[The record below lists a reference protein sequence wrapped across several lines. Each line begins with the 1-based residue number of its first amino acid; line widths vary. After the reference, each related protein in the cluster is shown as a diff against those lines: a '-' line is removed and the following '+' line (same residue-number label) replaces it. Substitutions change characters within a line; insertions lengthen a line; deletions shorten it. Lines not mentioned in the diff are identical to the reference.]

1 MNIVTQQLTEE
12 MIARRNEVAMLVAS
26 LTGVPVDD
34 IMGRCRRQDIA
45 DARKLV
51 MWTLAV
57 MCGYTRYNVGI
68 LMEHNHATVTYAVR
82 WVNEGYGGKDV
93 ERLRQEIENI
103 YKKNSDYDKR
113 RIYQLV

>member
-26 LTGVPVDD
+26 LTGVSVDD
-34 IMGRCRRQDIA
+34 IMGRSRRQNIA

-57 MCGYTRYNVGI
+57 MLGYTRHNVGI
-68 LMEHNHATVTYAVR
+68 LMEHNHTTVTYAVR
-82 WVNEGYGGKDV
+82 LVNEGYCGKDV

-103 YKKNSDYDKR
+103 LKN
-113 RIYQLV
+113 